1 MLVRFIRARA
11 RAVLHFKEQPAS
23 PEDVLCKDQVYQ
35 VTPFVCFER
44 AEKRR
49 ECWQLASIN
58 GAHASAYLE
67 P

>member
-23 PEDVLCKDQVYQ
+23 SEDVLCKDQVYQ
-35 VTPFVCFER
+35 VTPFFCFER
-44 AEKRR
+44 DEKRN
-49 ECWQLASIN
+49 ESASIN